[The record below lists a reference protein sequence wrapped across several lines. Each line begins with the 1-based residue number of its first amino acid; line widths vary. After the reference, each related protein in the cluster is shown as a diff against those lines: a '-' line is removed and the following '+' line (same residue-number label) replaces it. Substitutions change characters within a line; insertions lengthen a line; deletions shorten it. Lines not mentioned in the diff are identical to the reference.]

1 MPISKSG
8 VVFILGINEDEDDDY
23 MHNPNYILTY
33 YKTLQEKNFTFID
46 KIINVFEY
54 LINF

>member
-8 VVFILGINEDEDDDY
+8 VVFILGISEDEDDDY
-23 MHNPNYILTY
+23 MDNPNYILTY